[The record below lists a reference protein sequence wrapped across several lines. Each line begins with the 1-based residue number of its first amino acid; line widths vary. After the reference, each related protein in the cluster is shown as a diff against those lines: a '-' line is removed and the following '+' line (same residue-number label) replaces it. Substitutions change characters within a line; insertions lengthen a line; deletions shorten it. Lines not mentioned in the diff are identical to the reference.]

1 MGDCTRMIDNE
12 WSFFSNYAH
21 VLVCLAQNPQA
32 LLREVADKV
41 GVTERTAMRLI
52 NQLDKAGIL
61 ERVKRGRRNYYQLTT
76 SEHLQHPLEAHC
88 TIEELLKPILRSGT
102 DPADPA
108 PETDHAESG
117 KPLKKPTAPEA
128 GK

>member
-1 MGDCTRMIDNE
+1 MIENE

-21 VLVCLAQNPQA
+21 VLVCLAQNPRS

-61 ERVKRGRRNYYQLTT
+61 ERVKQGRRNYYRITT
-76 SEHLQHPLEAHC
+76 DKHIRHPLEAHC
-88 TIEELLKPILRSGT
+88 TIEELLKPILQPVVDSNAQSPLGEDPEGRSAG
-102 DPADPA
+102 
-108 PETDHAESG
+108 E
-117 KPLKKPTAPEA
+117 PLTK
-128 GK
+128 